1 MKENT
6 VVSFARRKPDAQLLA
21 TLSGRTDDGF
31 ISQPQQAQPSDFS
44 VQKQGRC
51 LPQKRG
57 FYSSFD
63 NTTENVIPQITTM
76 PSDATF
82 RTRPSDSKFCFLYR
96 HTGTGFVTAQFFVN
110 EVQTT
115 YILTLTSCINFEF
128 FLQMSVE

>member
-63 NTTENVIPQITTM
+63 NTAENVIPQITTM

-82 RTRPSDSKFCFLYR
+82 RTRPSDSKFCFY
-96 HTGTGFVTAQFFVN
+96 TGTLAQV
-110 EVQTT
+110 
-115 YILTLTSCINFEF
+115 LLRLNFLLMKF
-128 FLQMSVE
+128 KLHIY